1 MATETAKFALE
12 LEDGIT
18 AGAVSAEDGLQSL
31 QSQIDKD
38 TKSLAQMK
46 KAMRQMQSAS
56 SVDIEAFR
64 KLQSEID
71 STQEGIGKARAAFV
85 NLGGDFSKI
94 GKKKRPKL
102 TTDVEKPKALDQ
114 MKATVEQ
121 LPGPFGKAGTAISGA
136 RAKIEG
142 LTAATG
148 VAGAVILGVVGVITL
163 MVAALVALTAAT
175 AKATTELLKYA
186 AAQADAMRSERLR
199 LEGLGTLRRWMR
211 LTGKDAAQMSESIN
225 RVSETVPL
233 ARSQISG
240 YGTELHR
247 LGIRGRA
254 AESALEALSI
264 AQAVQGDRGRQRMMM
279 LVRMAGHSEGAMADL
294 AERVRKELGGNA
306 AAQMRSLT
314 MISTKLRESFQA
326 LFTGLN
332 LTPLLSGLFR
342 LSQLLSRN
350 TDSGR
355 ALRAIMT
362 AVLTPFI
369 GELGSAAE
377 GIEWFAKEL
386 IILALKAAI
395 VFVRVR
401 NAIRDAFG
409 EGILG
414 RIMRTQRAMDAFHIL
429 LIAAG
434 IVVGAL
440 AVGMAFMVAVIIGAA
455 TPLLALSWA
464 IYRIYQAIEP
474 LLARVPKFRELFSP
488 AYWAGAGL
496 SMIEGIERG
505 LRSGVDRLR
514 SAVTGVANEAMNS
527 FRDALGIHS
536 PSRVFAQFGMDISR
550 GVAEGVDRGAS
561 EASGAAGRMMSTTTN
576 NVQSVRG
583 GPSRSVTIGELHVH
597 AGEGGEDTAQQVA
610 DALRN
615 FFENDLAVEA
625 V

>member
-46 KAMRQMQSAS
+46 KAMRQMQSAG

-102 TTDVEKPKALDQ
+102 KPDVEKPKALDQ

-121 LPGPFGKAGTAISGA
+121 LPGPFGEAGSAVSGA

-142 LTAATG
+142 LAAATG
-148 VAGAVILGVVGVITL
+148 VAGAAILGVVGAITL
-163 MVAALVALTAAT
+163 MVAALAALTAAT
-175 AKATTELLKYA
+175 AKATAELLKYA

-199 LEGLGTLRRWMR
+199 LEGLGILHRWMR
-211 LTGKDAAQMSESIN
+211 LTGKDARQMTDSIDA
-225 RVSETVPL
+225 VSARVPL
-233 ARSQISG
+233 ARSEVAQF
-240 YGTELHR
+240 GTELHR
-247 LGIRGRA
+247 LGRRGVE
-254 AESALEALSI
+254 AEDAIEAMSI
-264 AQAVQGDRGRQRMMM
+264 AQAAGGSRALS
-279 LVRMAGHSEGAMADL
+279 LVRMMVRSGVSGSAAL
-294 AERVRKELGGNA
+294 ASVQRTYGDVAKR
-306 AAQMRSLT
+306 QMRSLS
-314 MISTKLRESFQA
+314 MISTKLRESFRA
-326 LFTGLN
+326 LFRDIN
-332 LTPLLSGLFR
+332 LDPLLEGLYR
-342 LSQLLSRN
+342 LSQLFSEN

-369 GELGSAAE
+369 GELGSAAN
-377 GIEWFAKEL
+377 GLVWFAKE
-386 IILALKAAI
+386 IIIVGLKVTI
-395 VFVRVR
+395 VFMRVR

-414 RIMRTQRAMDAFHIL
+414 RILRTQRAMDAFRIL

-434 IVVGAL
+434 IVVGTL
-440 AVGMAFMVAVIIGAA
+440 AIAMAFMVAVVIGAA

-474 LLARVPKFRELFSP
+474 LLERVPKFRDLFSP

-514 SAVTGVANEAMNS
+514 SAVTGVASEAMES
-527 FRDALGIHS
+527 FRSALGIHS

-550 GVAEGVDRGAS
+550 GVAEGVDRGAP
-561 EASGAAGRMMSTTTN
+561 EATSAAGRMMSTTTN

-583 GPSRSVTIGELHVH
+583 GSSRSVTIGELHVH

-615 FFENDLAVEA
+615 FFENDLAVET